1 VKKVMQLALGIVTS
15 IAGFVEVGSISTSLQ
30 AGATFGFQLLWAIAL
45 AATCLIFLIEMSG
58 RLAAV
63 SKHTVA
69 DAVRE
74 RLGFRYHVMPMTA
87 ELIVDFLVLGAEIG
101 GACFALQL
109 LTGIRY
115 QYWAI
120 PVAVAAWLAL
130 WKGTFGLIENGVS
143 LVGIIALCFVVAAFQ
158 MHPRGG
164 DVAAGFLPSLP
175 RHHAANYW
183 FLAVSI
189 VGATM
194 SPYLMNFYS
203 SGAVEEEWGED
214 SLVANRVTAAL
225 GMGFG
230 SCVSMCVLIVSAMVL
245 HPEGV
250 KVESFEQGALVLT
263 RAFPFWGFFLFAV
276 TLLVECF
283 GAALEIGVNIAYV
296 PSQALGW
303 NWSENV
309 KPRDDARFS
318 LVYTAAIFGSSLL
331 MLVGVDPIRL
341 TMFSMALTVL
351 ILPLIVFPFL
361 VLMNDERYLHE
372 FRNGWLAN
380 AAVIVIV
387 GLAFVL
393 ALVAI
398 PLEILGGS

>member
-45 AATCLIFLIEMSG
+45 AATCLVFLIEMSG

-63 SKHTVA
+63 SRHTVA

-74 RLGFRYHVMPMTA
+74 RLGFGYQVVPFVA
-87 ELIVDFLVLGAEIG
+87 ELIVDFLVLSAEIG

-109 LTGIRY
+109 LTGIHF
-115 QYWAI
+115 QYWAL
-120 PVAVAAWLAL
+120 PVALAAWLAL
-130 WKGTFGLIENGVS
+130 WKGTFGTIENGVS
-143 LVGIIALCFVVAAFQ
+143 LLGVIALCFLVAAFRLD
-158 MHPRGG
+158 PRAG

-175 RHHAANYW
+175 RHHATNYW
-183 FLAVSI
+183 FLVVSI
-189 VGATM
+189 IGATM

-203 SGAVEEEWGED
+203 SGAVEEEWAED
-214 SLVANRVTAAL
+214 SLGANRVTAAL

-230 SCVSMCVLIVSAMVL
+230 SVVSMCVLIVSAMVL

-263 RAFPFWGFFLFAV
+263 RAFPFWGFLLFGAA
-276 TLLVECF
+276 LFIECF
-283 GAALEIGVNIAYV
+283 GATLEIGVNLAYV
-296 PSQALGW
+296 PAQVLGW

-309 KPRDDARFS
+309 KPREDARFS
-318 LVYTAAIFGSSLL
+318 LVYTAAIFGASLL
-331 MLVGVDPIRL
+331 MLIGIDPIRL

-361 VLMNDERYLHE
+361 VVMNDEHYLRE
-372 FRNGWLAN
+372 FRNGWFGN
-380 AAVIVIV
+380 AAVIFIV

-393 ALVAI
+393 SLVAI
-398 PLEILGGS
+398 PLAILGGS

>member
-1 VKKVMQLALGIVTS
+1 LKKVMQVALGIVTS

-63 SKHTVA
+63 SKHTLA

-74 RLGFRYHVMPMTA
+74 RLGFGYHVVPLTA
-87 ELIVDFLVLGAEIG
+87 ELIVDFLVLAAEIG

-109 LTGIRY
+109 LTGIRF
-115 QYWAI
+115 QYWAL
-120 PVAVAAWLAL
+120 PVALAAWLAL
-130 WKGTFGLIENGVS
+130 WKGTFGAIEKGVS
-143 LVGIIALCFVVAAFQ
+143 LLGLIALCFVVAAVQ
-158 MHPRGG
+158 LHPRGR
-164 DVAAGFLPSLP
+164 DVGAGFLPSLP
-175 RHHAANYW
+175 QHHAPNYW
-183 FLAVSI
+183 FLVVSI

-203 SGAVEEEWGED
+203 SGAVEEEWTED
-214 SLVANRVTAAL
+214 NLVTNRLTALL

-263 RAFPFWGFFLFAV
+263 RAFPYWGFLLFGV

-283 GAALEIGVNIAYV
+283 GAALEIGMNIAYV

-309 KPRDDARFS
+309 KPSENARFC
-318 LVYTAAIFGSSLL
+318 LVYTAAIFGAALL
-331 MLVGVDPIRL
+331 MLVGVDPIEL
-341 TMFSMALTVL
+341 TRFSMAFTVL
-351 ILPLIVFPFL
+351 ILPLIVLPLL
-361 VLMNDERYLHE
+361 VIMNDERYLHE

-380 AAVIVIV
+380 AVVIVIV

>member
-1 VKKVMQLALGIVTS
+1 MQLALGVVTS
-15 IAGFVEVGSISTSLQ
+15 IAGFVEVGSLSTALR
-30 AGATFGFQLLWAIAL
+30 AGATFGFQLLWAIGL
-45 AATCLIFLIEMSG
+45 AAACLIFLIEMSG

-69 DAVRE
+69 EAVRE
-74 RLGFRYHVMPMTA
+74 RMGFGYHVVPFVA
-87 ELIVDFLVLGAEIG
+87 EMVVDFLVLASEIG

-109 LTGIRY
+109 LTGIQF

-120 PVAVAAWLAL
+120 PVALAAWLAL
-130 WKGTFGLIENGVS
+130 WKGTFGMIENGVS
-143 LVGIIALCFVVAAFQ
+143 LMGLIALCFVVAAVQ
-158 MHPRGG
+158 LHPRGR
-164 DVAAGFLPSLP
+164 DVAAGLLPSLP
-175 RHHAANYW
+175 EHHAPSYW
-183 FLAVSI
+183 FLVVNI
-189 VGATM
+189 VGATI

-203 SGAVEEEWGED
+203 SGAVEEEWAED
-214 SLVANRVTAAL
+214 SLVGNRVTAAL

-263 RAFPFWGFFLFAV
+263 RAFPYWGFVLFGLALFV
-276 TLLVECF
+276 ACF
-283 GAALEIGVNIAYV
+283 GAALEVGVNSAYV

-309 KPRDDARFS
+309 KPTEDARFS
-318 LVYTAAIFGSSLL
+318 LVYTVAIFGASLL
-331 MLVGVDPIRL
+331 MLIGIDPVRL
-341 TMFSMALTVL
+341 TMFSTALTVL
-351 ILPLIVFPFL
+351 ILPLVVFPFL
-361 VLMNDERYLHE
+361 VVMNDQRYLKE
-372 FRNGWLAN
+372 FRNGWFAN
-380 AAVIVIV
+380 AAVIFILA
-387 GLAFVL
+387 LAFML

>member
-74 RLGFRYHVMPMTA
+74 RLGFGYQVVPFVA
-87 ELIVDFLVLGAEIG
+87 EMIVDFLVLSAEIG

-109 LTGIRY
+109 LTGIHF
-115 QYWAI
+115 QYWAL
-120 PVAVAAWLAL
+120 PVALAAWLAL
-130 WKGTFGLIENGVS
+130 WKGTFGTIENGVS
-143 LVGIIALCFVVAAFQ
+143 LLGLVALCFVAAVFQ
-158 MHPRGG
+158 LHPRGR

-175 RHHAANYW
+175 QHHVASYW
-183 FLAVSI
+183 FLVVSI

-203 SGAVEEEWGED
+203 SGAVEEEWAED
-214 SLVANRVTAAL
+214 SLNANKLTAAL

-230 SCVSMCVLIVSAMVL
+230 SGVSMCVLVVSAMVL

-263 RAFPFWGFFLFAV
+263 RAFPYWGFVLFGLA
-276 TLLVECF
+276 LFIECF

-309 KPRDDARFS
+309 KPVEDARFS
-318 LVYTAAIFGSSLL
+318 LVYTAAIFGASLL
-331 MLVGVDPIRL
+331 MLIGIDPMKL
-341 TMFSMALTVL
+341 TLFSMALTVL

-361 VLMNDERYLHE
+361 VVMNDEHYLKE
-372 FRNGWLAN
+372 FRNGWFGN
-380 AAVIVIV
+380 AAVIFIL

>member
-1 VKKVMQLALGIVTS
+1 MKKVVQVALGIVTS
-15 IAGFVEVGSISTSLQ
+15 IAGFVEVGSISTSLR

-74 RLGFRYHVMPMTA
+74 RLGFGYHVVPFTA
-87 ELIVDFLVLGAEIG
+87 ELIVDFLVLSAEIG

-109 LTGIRY
+109 LTGIHF
-115 QYWAI
+115 QYWAL
-120 PVAVAAWLAL
+120 PVGFAAWLAL
-130 WKGTFGLIENGVS
+130 WKGTFGAIENGVS
-143 LVGIIALCFVVAAFQ
+143 LLGLITLCFVVAAFQ
-158 MHPRGG
+158 LHPRAR

-175 RHHAANYW
+175 RHHAPSYW
-183 FLAVSI
+183 LLVVNI

-203 SGAVEEEWGED
+203 SGAVEEEWAED
-214 SLVANRVTAAL
+214 SLAANRLTALL

-230 SCVSMCVLIVSAMVL
+230 SGVSMCVLIVSAMVL

-250 KVESFEQGALVLT
+250 RVESFEQGALVLT
-263 RAFPFWGFFLFAV
+263 RGFPYWGFVLFGVVLFVA
-276 TLLVECF
+276 CF
-283 GAALEIGVNIAYV
+283 GAALEIGVNLAYV

-309 KPRDDARFS
+309 KPREDARFS
-318 LVYTAAIFGSSLL
+318 LVYTAAIFGASLL
-331 MLVGVDPIRL
+331 MLVGIDPIRL

-361 VLMNDERYLHE
+361 VVMNDERYLRE
-372 FRNGWLAN
+372 FRNGWFGN
-380 AAVIVIV
+380 AAVIFIL